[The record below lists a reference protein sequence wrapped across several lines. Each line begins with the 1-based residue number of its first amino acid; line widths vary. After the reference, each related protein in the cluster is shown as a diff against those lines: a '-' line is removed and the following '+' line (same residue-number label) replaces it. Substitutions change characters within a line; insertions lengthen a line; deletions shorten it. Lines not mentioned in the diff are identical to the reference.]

1 MRWKDVRCTR
11 QYALIVE
18 KSAKFPSSLTAQDPY
33 TAESAS
39 PKEDRKDQALVVEDP
54 MDQIGHAEDTR

>member
-1 MRWKDVRCTR
+1 
-11 QYALIVE
+11 VE

-33 TAESAS
+33 TAESAL